1 MFNLGGKMSRSLLL
15 LSAGLILL
23 ATACDRDPA
32 GSGGL
37 FLPPPGYVADAAR
50 GKALFEQHC
59 AQCHGMGGRGTN
71 QGPPLVHRIYEPG
84 HHSDMAFYMA
94 VKQGVR
100 AHHWQFGNMPP
111 REGVSAEEVAD
122 IIAYVRRE
130 QRRAGIN

>member
-1 MFNLGGKMSRSLLL
+1 MTRLFTLLG
-15 LSAGLILL
+15 AVGLILL
-23 ATACDRDPA
+23 VAACSKDPA
-32 GSGGL
+32 SSSGL
-37 FLPPPGYVADAAR
+37 FLPPPGYVADASR
-50 GKALFEQHC
+50 GEGLYNQNC
-59 AQCHGMGGRGTN
+59 AQCHGVRGRGTD
-71 QGPPLVHRIYEPG
+71 QGPPLVHRIYEPS

-111 REGVSAEEVAD
+111 REGVSAKEVAD

>member
-1 MFNLGGKMSRSLLL
+1 MTDSLTR
-15 LSAGLILL
+15 APRFLL
-23 ATACDRDPA
+23 AATLVLIVVACGKDPA
-32 GSGGL
+32 QESGL
-37 FLPPPGYVADAAR
+37 FLPPPGFVADAKR
-50 GKALFEQHC
+50 GEALFNEHC
-59 AQCHGMGGRGTN
+59 AQCHGQGARGTD

-84 HHSDMAFYMA
+84 HHSDMSFYMA

-111 REGVSAEEVAD
+111 REGVSAEETGH